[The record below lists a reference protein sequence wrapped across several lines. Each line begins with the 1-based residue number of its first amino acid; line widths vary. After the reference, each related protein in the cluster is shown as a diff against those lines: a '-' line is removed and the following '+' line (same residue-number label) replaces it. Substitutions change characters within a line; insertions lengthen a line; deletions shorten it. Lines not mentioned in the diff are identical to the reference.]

1 MMISSVLSPMLLLM
15 LLLLDP
21 PGTTNDSQPGL
32 RYARRLDYA
41 PSSTPV

>member
-1 MMISSVLSPMLLLM
+1 MMIISSVLSLLLM
-15 LLLLDP
+15 LMPKDP
-21 PGTTNDSQPGL
+21 PSTTNDSQPGL